1 MTEAALNEECLS
13 CFEKIDKDSVIL
25 PCGHAFCY
33 DCLIESYKAKLC
45 HYSSIA
51 NNRICP
57 YCRTPCPY
65 LPLRNGYIPLKGIHR
80 EYVSKSVHKLMA
92 AKCKGIYKSGPK
104 KGKPCCAK
112 AKLNSDYCGRHKSQE
127 QLTSET

>member
-92 AKCKGIYKSGPK
+92 AKCS
-104 KGKPCCAK
+104 AK